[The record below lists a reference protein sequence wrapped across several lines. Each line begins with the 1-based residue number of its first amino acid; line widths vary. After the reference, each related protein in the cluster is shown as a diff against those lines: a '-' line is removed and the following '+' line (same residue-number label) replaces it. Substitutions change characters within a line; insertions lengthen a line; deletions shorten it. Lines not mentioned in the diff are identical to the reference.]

1 MATVHRLPAGPPPEE
16 GLFASLARLASLELE
31 LGLSE
36 ARALLV
42 SFAITLAV
50 ALAAAVA
57 LVAAL
62 VVLLLAAVA
71 PAFGTAWQPFA
82 VVGGGVAVLSL
93 AAIAW
98 SGWRFRRL
106 PWPQR
111 TLQSLEETW
120 RWLGAQLRSRLT

>member
-1 MATVHRLPAGPPPEE
+1 MATVDRLPAGPPSEE

-42 SFAITLAV
+42 SLAVTLAV
-50 ALAAAVA
+50 ALVAAVA
-57 LVAAL
+57 LVSAL

-71 PAFGTAWQPFA
+71 PAFGTAWPPFV

-93 AAIAW
+93 AALGW

-111 TLQSLEETW
+111 TLASLEETW
-120 RWLGAQLRSRLT
+120 RWLGVQLRSRLT